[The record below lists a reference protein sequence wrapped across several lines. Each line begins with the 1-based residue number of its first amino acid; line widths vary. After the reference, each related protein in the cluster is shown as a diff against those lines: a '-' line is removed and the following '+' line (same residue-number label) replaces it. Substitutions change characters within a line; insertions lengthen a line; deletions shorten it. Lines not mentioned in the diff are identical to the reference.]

1 MLISEVIEQLRRYGP
16 AEKIRVFDDRSASL
30 YEVHGVSTWDADL
43 PHSTDNQLS
52 VSTSRYD
59 DDADPGTGVTVG
71 WLNYALAAYD
81 TSLPLHVVDE
91 EVNLRDV
98 ARVGLIDPD
107 ADHGPKNPLYLV
119 AQYA

>member
-1 MLISEVIEQLRRYGP
+1 MLISEVIEQLRRYDA
-16 AEKIRVFDDRSASL
+16 AEKIHVFDDRSASL
-30 YEVHGVSTWDADL
+30 HEVHGVSTWDTDL

-59 DDADPGTGVTVG
+59 EDADPGTGVTVG
-71 WLNYALAAYD
+71 WLIDALAAYD

-91 EVNLRDV
+91 EVNLWDV
-98 ARVGLIDPD
+98 TRAGLIDPA

-119 AQYA
+119 APYA